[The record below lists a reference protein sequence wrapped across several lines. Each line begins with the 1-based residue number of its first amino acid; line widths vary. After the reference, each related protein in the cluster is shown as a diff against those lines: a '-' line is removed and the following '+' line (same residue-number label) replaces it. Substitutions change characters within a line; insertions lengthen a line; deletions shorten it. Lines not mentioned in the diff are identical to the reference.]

1 MPTAW
6 AFLCLFNLHK
16 EDINMIKGLAITP
29 PILGRIS
36 IGKMVEKNGKRV
48 PEKDDQFTITSQIQ
62 NKEGWVKHPLDE
74 QLRAK
79 AQNQKLRSI
88 PVRMIFND
96 PELNLRAE
104 YSLFDRQTGRP
115 MCIGN
120 GETCQRLT
128 NQGVEQH
135 SCPSPDLCPL
145 AQGGLCKPYGRLYVN
160 LDESDEFGTFVF
172 RTTGFNSIRTL
183 AARLSYYHAASN
195 GLLSCLPLQ
204 LTLRGK
210 STTQSY
216 RTPVYYVDLT
226 LREGIHLQEALQ
238 TAKEIDQKSKLCGF
252 NQHALDQAAVQGYG
266 NARFEVNNEGVLD
279 LVEELYTEEFSEVEK
294 QLIDSKAKTKPK
306 LNRDDG
312 FVQDIQQGLQDSVRV
327 VN

>member
-1 MPTAW
+1 
-6 AFLCLFNLHK
+6 
-16 EDINMIKGLAITP
+16 MIKGLAITP

-36 IGKMVEKNGKRV
+36 IGKVVEKNGKRI

-62 NKEGWVKHPLDE
+62 NKDSSWVKHPLDE

-79 AQNQKLRSI
+79 APNQKLRSI

-96 PELNLRAE
+96 PELNLRVE
-104 YSLFDRQTGRP
+104 YSLFDRQTGRLI
-115 MCIGN
+115 CSGN
-120 GETCQRLT
+120 GETCQRMT

-135 SCPSPDLCPL
+135 ACPSPDLCPF
-145 AQGGLCKPYGRLYVN
+145 AQGGLCKPYGRLYMN
-160 LDESDEFGTFVF
+160 LDESDELGTFIF

-226 LREGIHLQEALQ
+226 LRESIHLQEALH

-252 NQHALDQAAVQGYG
+252 NQSALDQMARQAYG
-266 NARFEVNNEGVLD
+266 SARFEVDSDEGLD
-279 LVEELYTEEFSEVEK
+279 LVEEFYAMTSSEADQRPVE
-294 QLIDSKAKTKPK
+294 SKAKTKPK
-306 LNRDDG
+306 LNQDDG
-312 FVQDIQQGLQDSVRV
+312 FVQDIQKGLQGSVRA

>member
-1 MPTAW
+1 
-6 AFLCLFNLHK
+6 
-16 EDINMIKGLAITP
+16 MIKGLAITP

-36 IGKMVEKNGKRV
+36 IGKVVEKNGKRI

-62 NKEGWVKHPLDE
+62 GKDGWIKHPLDE
-74 QLRAK
+74 QLRNQAP
-79 AQNQKLRSI
+79 NQKLRSI

-115 MCIGN
+115 ICVGN
-120 GETCQRLT
+120 GQTCQRMT
-128 NQGVEQH
+128 SQGVEQH
-135 SCPSPDLCPL
+135 PCPSPDLCPL
-145 AQGGLCKPYGRLYVN
+145 GQGGHCKPYGRLHVN
-160 LDESDEFGTFVF
+160 LDESDEFGTFIF

-216 RTPVYYVDLT
+216 RQPVYYVDLT
-226 LREGIHLQEALQ
+226 LRDGIHLQEAIQ

-252 NQHALDQAAVQGYG
+252 NQAALDQMARQGYG
-266 NARFEVNNEGVLD
+266 NARFEVNAEEGLD
-279 LVEELYTEEFSEVEK
+279 LVEEFYTDEVIRSEEIQSE
-294 QLIDSKAKTKPK
+294 SKTNAKPQF
-306 LNRDDG
+306 NQREG
-312 FVQDIQQGLQDSVRV
+312 FVQEIQQALQGSVRA

>member
-1 MPTAW
+1 
-6 AFLCLFNLHK
+6 
-16 EDINMIKGLAITP
+16 MIKGLAITP

-36 IGKMVEKNGKRV
+36 IGKVVEKNGKRI

-62 NKEGWVKHPLDE
+62 NKDSGWVKHPLDE
-74 QLRAK
+74 QLRSK
-79 AQNQKLRSI
+79 APNQKLRSI

-115 MCIGN
+115 VCVGN

-135 SCPSPDLCPL
+135 PCPSPDLCPL
-145 AQGGLCKPYGRLYVN
+145 AQGGHCKPYGRLHVN
-160 LDESDEFGTFVF
+160 LDESDELGTFIF

-183 AARLSYYHAASN
+183 AARLSYYYAASN

-226 LREGIHLQEALQ
+226 LRDGVHLQEAIQ
-238 TAKEIDQKSKLCGF
+238 TAKEIDQKSQLCGF
-252 NQHALDQAAVQGYG
+252 NQAALDQTALQGFA
-266 NARFEVNNEGVLD
+266 NARFEVDGEEGVEIID
-279 LVEELYTEEFSEVEK
+279 EFYTESSQRQDRK
-294 QLIDSKAKTKPK
+294 QVHDLTQA
-306 LNRDDG
+306 R
-312 FVQDIQQGLQDSVRV
+312 DIQQGLQQSVRAV
-327 VN
+327 GKA

>member
-1 MPTAW
+1 
-6 AFLCLFNLHK
+6 
-16 EDINMIKGLAITP
+16 MIKGLAITP

-36 IGKMVEKNGKRV
+36 IGRMIEKNGKRL

-62 NKEGWVKHPLDE
+62 SKEGWVKHPLDD
-74 QLRAK
+74 QLRAN
-79 AQNQKLRSI
+79 APNQKLRSI

-96 PELNLRAE
+96 PDLNLRAE

-115 MCIGN
+115 ICVGN

-135 SCPSPDLCPL
+135 PCPSPDLCPL
-145 AQGGLCKPYGRLYVN
+145 GQGGHCKPYGRLHVN
-160 LDESDEFGTFVF
+160 LDESDEFGTFIF

-216 RTPVYYVDLT
+216 RQPVYYVDLT
-226 LREGIHLQEALQ
+226 LRDGIHLQEAIQ

-252 NQHALDQAAVQGYG
+252 NQAALDQMARQGYG
-266 NARFEVNNEGVLD
+266 NARFEVNAEEGLD
-279 LVEELYTEEFSEVEK
+279 LVEEFYNDKGFESESVQTEIKNKSKSELKSHQGEGVVQEIQKSLK
-294 QLIDSKAKTKPK
+294 Q
-306 LNRDDG
+306 N
-312 FVQDIQQGLQDSVRV
+312 VRI